1 MSKTI
6 IISIPENETI
16 PEIIPTFSLEE
27 NYLMLKIGSECLRE
41 ARNAVAGLSQKELY
55 NKIKAES
62 REEVQK
68 LELDLVVQ
76 REMAKQMEVKISKIY
91 EGQVEQ
97 MKKQMDSM
105 RDQLKVYE
113 SENNK
118 IFENEINKA
127 REKYELLLEEKDK
140 QNQLNRE
147 SFQAALQLTT
157 MTAAKKG
164 SKGEKKFRE
173 IAYTFTDFNEFEI
186 QDKHTQ
192 AGEGDFHLHFE
203 DFDVLVDAKNYKE
216 KVGKTQR
223 DKIKKD
229 LLQNEHIT
237 FAWLVSLNTKIDKF
251 DKAPIMHEWITT
263 KKCIVYVNEL
273 LSFEEPEKFLRIAW
287 IFSNQLYKF
296 VEKNVENDVFEV
308 TELKE
313 NRFKINDKLKNLR
326 TIIREMNTSLNNLKK
341 QIDTIDYEIKDTM
354 NIGSNEVIES
364 NFSLF
369 DDWWENK
376 IETTTEECELN
387 STDLWYYFKQENKEV
402 VSEFDI
408 KSDHFK
414 SYIMAK
420 VPANSRMVKSKKGS
434 ILIKHIKMKVNENN
448 PVEEKMVVE
457 LISKPEVKEK
467 QIKNTKKK

>member
-1 MSKTI
+1 MTKAI
-6 IISIPENETI
+6 IINIPENETI
-16 PEIIPTFSLEE
+16 PELISSFSLEE
-27 NYLMLKIGSECLRE
+27 NFLMLKIGSECLRE
-41 ARNAVAGLSQKELY
+41 GRNAVANLSQKELY

-62 REEVQK
+62 KEEVKK
-68 LELDLVVQ
+68 LELEILVQ
-76 REMAKQMEVKISKIY
+76 REMSKQMEEKIAKIY
-91 EGQVEQ
+91 DGQVEQ
-97 MKKQMDSM
+97 LKKQLESV
-105 RDQLKVYE
+105 REQLKSYE
-113 SENNK
+113 SGNSEFIQK
-118 IFENEINKA
+118 EVNKA
-127 REKYELLLEEKDK
+127 REKYELLLQEKDK

-147 SFQAALQLTT
+147 SFQTAIQLTT

-173 IAYTFTDFNEFEI
+173 IAYTFKDFKDFEI

-216 KVGKTQR
+216 NVGKTQR
-223 DKIKKD
+223 DKIKND

-251 DKAPIMHEWITT
+251 DKAPITHEWITT
-263 KKCIVYVNEL
+263 KKCIIYINEL
-273 LSFEEPEKFLRIAW
+273 LSFDEPEKFLRIAW

-296 VEKNVENDVFEV
+296 IEKNVEDEQMEV

-354 NIGSNEVIES
+354 NIGSNQVIES

-369 DDWWENK
+369 DDWWEHK
-376 IETTTEECELN
+376 IETTISENELN
-387 STDLWYYFKQENKEV
+387 STDLWHYFKQENKEV
-402 VSEFDI
+402 IGEFDI
-408 KSDHFK
+408 KPEHFK

-420 VPANSRMVKSKKGS
+420 VPASSRLMKSKKGS
-434 ILIKHIKMKVNENN
+434 IVIKYVKMKMNENN
-448 PVEEKMVVE
+448 NIQEKMDVE
-457 LISKPEVKEK
+457 LIEPSD
-467 QIKNTKKK
+467 IKKKKVIRKN